1 MQDCPRQELINAY
14 DNTIVYSDYV
24 LSQVI
29 KLLQKND
36 QRFDTAMLYMAD
48 HGEST
53 GEKGI
58 YLHAAPYMIAP
69 EEQTHIGAVQWFS
82 PSFLERMKLDK
93 GCMKRKANDA
103 FSQDNLFH
111 SVLGLLDVKT
121 SAYDGSLDMFASC
134 MAK

>member
-1 MQDCPRQELINAY
+1 MRIAAYEAVGALGGMLVGKLVTREL
-14 DNTIVYSDYV
+14 
-24 LSQVI
+24 VI

-93 GCMKRKANDA
+93 GCMQRKTNDA

-121 SAYDGSLDMFASC
+121 SVYDGSLDMFASC